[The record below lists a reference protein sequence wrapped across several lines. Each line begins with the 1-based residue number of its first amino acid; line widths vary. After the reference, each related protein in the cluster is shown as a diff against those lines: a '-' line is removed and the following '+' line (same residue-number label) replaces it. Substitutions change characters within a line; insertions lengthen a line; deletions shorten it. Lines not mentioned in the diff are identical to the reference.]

1 MRFGFLSTFCLPLG
15 LSLAMATTA
24 HAQTVLSANDGHSI
38 LRNGVQ
44 VLPSPLKP
52 DTLSVLGRGSNG
64 LWAVRDSVAVPVS
77 VVGPPTALVLTPD
90 GQIALVS
97 SATKADPA
105 HDRIVPDDRIS
116 VVDLSGAT
124 PRVIQQVTSAPGT
137 TTLRITPDR
146 KHVLVANGAGGVV
159 TWFRF
164 DGRRLS
170 DRRIIA
176 LPIAA
181 GFPGGLAITPDG
193 KRALVSLWKGDR
205 VFVLHLDGDDVTI
218 DPQPLEIGPGPW
230 NIRLTRDGHYAVM
243 GILGHGEGLPGAL
256 SVLDLTAT
264 PIREIQRVI
273 VPNAPEGLDISADGR
288 FVAVVSQNGSAV
300 VPTSPR
306 YHDRGI
312 VTVFSLSAGH
322 LAQLAQAPG
331 TLWPQGLVFAPDGT
345 SILVQ
350 GVMDRMLRTLSW
362 DGTTLAVKGDTPL
375 PGGGANIERQR

>member
-1 MRFGFLSTFCLPLG
+1 MRFGL
-15 LSLAMATTA
+15 LSLLCLSLMIAPAA
-24 HAQTVLSANDGHSI
+24 QAQTVLSANDAHSI

-44 VLPSPLKP
+44 VLPKPLKP
-52 DTLSVLGRGSNG
+52 DTLSVLDRGADG
-64 LWAVRDSVAVPVS
+64 LWTVRASVAVPVS

-90 GQIALVS
+90 GRTALVS
-97 SATKADPA
+97 SASKADPA
-105 HDRIVPDDRIS
+105 RDRIVLDDRIS
-116 VVDLSGAT
+116 VIDLSGDR
-124 PRVIQQVTSAPGT
+124 PRVVQQVTSAPGA
-137 TTLRITPDR
+137 TTLRITPDQ

-170 DRRIIA
+170 DRTVIT
-176 LPIAA
+176 LPGAA

-193 KRALVSLWKGDR
+193 RRALVSLWKGDR
-205 VFVLHLDGDDVTI
+205 VFVLHLDGDRVTV
-218 DPQPLEIGPGPW
+218 DPHPLEIGPGPW
-230 NIRLTRDGHYAVM
+230 NIRLTGDGHYAVM

-256 SVLDLTAT
+256 SVLDLTAA
-264 PIREIQRVI
+264 PIREIQRVV
-273 VPNAPEGLDISADGR
+273 VPNAPEGLDISSDGR

-300 VPTSPR
+300 VPTSPH

-312 VTVFSLSAGH
+312 VTVFSLSGGH
-322 LAQLAQAPG
+322 LTQLAQAPG

-375 PGGGANIERQR
+375 PGGGADIERQR